1 MLFRSRE
8 PLVLDLPTGR
18 DPTLASDTELVVLVP
33 TMQDL
38 VARPGPMIRVIVQHA
53 ARKDVIPLPAVGAR
67 NDG

>member
-1 MLFRSRE
+1 
-8 PLVLDLPTGR
+8 VLDLPAGR

-38 VARPGPMIRVIVQHA
+38 VARPGPMVRVIVQHA
-53 ARKDVIPLPAVGAR
+53 VRQDVIPLPAVDAR